1 MKKDKVM
8 EENEK
13 KEIKKVKVEENK
25 VMEENEK
32 KEMKVKVMEENEK
45 KRGRRW

>member
-13 KEIKKVKVEENK
+13 KEMK
-25 VMEENEK
+25 
-32 KEMKVKVMEENEK
+32 KVKVMEENEK
-45 KRGRRW
+45 KGDEEG

>member
-1 MKKDKVM
+1 MKKRDKKVKVM

-13 KEIKKVKVEENK
+13 KEIKKK

-32 KEMKVKVMEENEK
+32 RDEE
-45 KRGRRW
+45 G

>member
-13 KEIKKVKVEENK
+13 KEIKKV
-25 VMEENEK
+25 MEER
-32 KEMKVKVMEENEK
+32 K
-45 KRGRRW
+45 KRDEEG